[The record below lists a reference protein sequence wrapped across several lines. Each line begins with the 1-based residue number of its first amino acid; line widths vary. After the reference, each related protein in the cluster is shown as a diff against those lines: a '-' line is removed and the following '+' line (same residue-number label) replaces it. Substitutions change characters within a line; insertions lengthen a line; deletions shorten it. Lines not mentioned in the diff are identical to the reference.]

1 MKSRS
6 LLAAI
11 FTLTLFPV
19 LAPVVRA
26 ADAEPAPENPR
37 VTEAKLSVSGL
48 GLWRKREL
56 RVALQRL
63 PAAAGQL
70 AACGL
75 CAGAELDAG
84 SADAGPLLLR
94 LLRQLPAGRAAAGG
108 RAVGAAARRIE
119 RGLVAAARARMAEA
133 EAEAEAEEAMGQ

>member
-48 GLWRKREL
+48 GLWRNREL

-63 PAAAGQL
+63 LGDQRSAT
-70 AACGL
+70 
-75 CAGAELDAG
+75 LDANAVEDAAFLLM
-84 SADAGPLLLR
+84 SALPQGR
-94 LLRQLPAGRAAAGG
+94 LQ
-108 RAVGAAARRIE
+108 VN
-119 RGLVAAARARMAEA
+119 VAIIVVWQVHDHRVISLCLGVMWL
-133 EAEAEAEEAMGQ
+133 